1 MKAWVVRIMPEAKKH
16 MAEIKDRGMQQS
28 LTKALQRLQQEPDKR
43 GKPLHDELLG
53 FRSLRAVGE
62 RYRIIYKVIEETYE
76 VHVVTVG
83 IRKEGSRIDAYEVA
97 QRLLKAGRI

>member
-1 MKAWVVRIMPEAKKH
+1 MI
-16 MAEIKDRGMQQS
+16 
-28 LTKALQRLQQEPDKR
+28 
-43 GKPLHDELLG
+43 G

-62 RYRIIYKVIEETYE
+62 RYRIIYKVIEETHE

-97 QRLLKAGRI
+97 QRLLKAGKI